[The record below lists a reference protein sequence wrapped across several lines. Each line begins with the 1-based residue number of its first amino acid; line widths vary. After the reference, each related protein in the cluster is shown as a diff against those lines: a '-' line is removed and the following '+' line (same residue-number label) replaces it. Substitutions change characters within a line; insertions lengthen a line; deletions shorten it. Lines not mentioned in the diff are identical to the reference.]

1 MFLLIA
7 CGNSLRQ
14 DDSAGL
20 RLAEALAA
28 AWEAAARPI
37 RLVIV
42 QQLTPELA
50 LEIARPEIC
59 EVLFVDTRVARDV
72 YDVAVET
79 TAISPTLGSPSLGH
93 HLSPETL
100 MFLTQALFD
109 ARKDLIARQLT
120 VPGFEFAHSEKLSE
134 PCQAILNRVIQ
145 GEGAAAYARAIDC
158 P

>member
-1 MFLLIA
+1 MLLLIA

-50 LEIARPEIC
+50 LEIARP
-59 EVLFVDTRVARDV
+59 
-72 YDVAVET
+72 
-79 TAISPTLGSPSLGH
+79 
-93 HLSPETL
+93 
-100 MFLTQALFD
+100 
-109 ARKDLIARQLT
+109 
-120 VPGFEFAHSEKLSE
+120 
-134 PCQAILNRVIQ
+134 
-145 GEGAAAYARAIDC
+145 
-158 P
+158 